1 MTRGAVTW
9 AATSVPEIRR
19 QLCNALDATVEKHSE
34 ALEPQ
39 DGPLA
44 GSKRLAR
51 LQKKQAE
58 AIEEMASE
66 SRTLRSAELYW
77 VSRNMVDVAVGAA
90 DTLPECYVTAM
101 TRRQRLSG
109 LLLGP

>member
-19 QLCNALDATVEKHSE
+19 QLCNALDATAEKHSE
-34 ALEPQ
+34 ALEPP

-44 GSKRLAR
+44 DSKRLAR

-77 VSRNMVDVAVGAA
+77 VSRNMVDVAVDAA
-90 DTLPECYVTAM
+90 DTLPECYVAASGE
-101 TRRQRLSG
+101 RQ
-109 LLLGP
+109 